1 MKKVSM
7 ALGVSLLFGSQV
19 VLAEDAEKGDWKGE
33 AELGLVTTTGNTET
47 ETVNGKAKVSYTHEN
62 CTDSLSFEGLKTSD
76 DLGVTAKKVA
86 STAKMEH
93 KFGEHNYF
101 FILMKY
107 ENDAFSGFDY
117 QTSEAVGY
125 GRLVIEEKNMLLKL
139 EIGPG
144 ARQSKLLT
152 GGTDRETTVWAGAN
166 YEWAVSKTSKFTEV
180 ITFEAGEDSNIS
192 KSVTALTSQIAG
204 SLAMKVTYTVK
215 NNSEVPLGVEKK
227 DTETA
232 LTLIYSF

>member
-1 MKKVSM
+1 MNKVSM

-19 VLAEDAEKGDWKGE
+19 VLAKDTEKGEWKGE

-47 ETVNGKAKVSYTHEN
+47 ETINGRGKISYAHEN
-62 CTDSLSFEGLKTSD
+62 CTDSLSFEGLKTSG

-93 KFGEHNYF
+93 KYGDHNYF
-101 FILMKY
+101 FILLKY
-107 ENDAFSGFDY
+107 ENDEFSGFDY
-117 QTSEAVGY
+117 QTSEAIGY
-125 GRLVIEEKNMLLKL
+125 GRSVIDEKNMFLKL

-152 GGTDRETTVWAGAN
+152 GGTDRETTIWAGAN
-166 YEWAVSKTSKFTEV
+166 YEWAISKTSKFTEV
-180 ITFEAGEDSNIS
+180 LTVEAGEDSNIT

-215 NNSEVPLGVEKK
+215 NNSDVPLGVEKK

-232 LTLIYSF
+232 LTLIYNF

>member
-1 MKKVSM
+1 MNKVSM

-19 VLAEDAEKGDWKGE
+19 VLAKDTEKGEWKGE
-33 AELGLVTTTGNTET
+33 AELGLVTTTGNTEI
-47 ETVNGKAKVSYTHEN
+47 ETINGRGKISYAHEN

-93 KFGEHNYF
+93 KYGDHNYF
-101 FILMKY
+101 FILLKY
-107 ENDAFSGFDY
+107 ENDEFSGFDY
-117 QTSEAVGY
+117 QTSEAIGY
-125 GRLVIEEKNMLLKL
+125 GRSVIDEKNMFLKL

-152 GGTDRETTVWAGAN
+152 GGTDRETTIWAGAN
-166 YEWAVSKTSKFTEV
+166 YEWAISKTSKFTEV
-180 ITFEAGEDSNIS
+180 LTVEAGEDSNIT

-215 NNSEVPLGVEKK
+215 NNSEAPLGVEKK

-232 LTLIYSF
+232 LTLIYNF